1 MTFSTLIL
9 TSALVASTLVN
20 GASWPYRLPRR
31 NPVAL
36 PAPTIQVSQIEEAEP
51 IRVPDFDFTPKFI
64 RPQTNTPTTTEPV
77 VEVEQSLTCTE
88 QNQGSTFTYTTS
100 GGAYDILCGQDYL
113 DGDMSS
119 TPAAT
124 FEDCLTACD
133 AQSTCVTV
141 AFANGICYLKNKVT
155 TPVSNYAV
163 WSAKKQGVKRGL
175 SCDNKIDDGI
185 TYQATKGQ
193 FKIVCGQEYSGGDL
207 ASTGTASFEECI
219 EACVGNEK
227 CVDVS

>member
-20 GASWPYRLPRR
+20 GASLPYRLPRR
-31 NPVAL
+31 NPVPL
-36 PAPTIQVSQIEEAEP
+36 PAPTVQVSRVEAAESIP
-51 IRVPDFDFTPKFI
+51 IPEFVFRPK
-64 RPQTNTPTTTEPV
+64 QVNTHTTSEPV
-77 VEVEQSLTCTE
+77 LITEQSLTCTE
-88 QNQGSTFTYTTS
+88 QNQDSTFTYTTS
-100 GGAYDILCGQDYL
+100 GGAYDILCGQDFL
-113 DGDMSS
+113 NGDMSS
-119 TPAAT
+119 VSAAT

-133 AQSTCVTV
+133 AESSCVTV
-141 AFANGICYLKNKVT
+141 AFANNICYLKNKVT

-175 SCDNKIDDGI
+175 SCDNKIDNGI

-193 FKIVCGQEYSGGDL
+193 FKVVCGQEYSGGDL